1 MPTYEELRESAK
13 RLNIYMFDFNHTLEE
28 GSEIAITH
36 VINSGRRMNGY
47 TEIDINQVLELYG
60 QPLDVFIRQL
70 CTWVTDT
77 ESFSSELVEN
87 LFEYIRDSRCMKPT
101 GGAVNLLRTLKERG
115 DLAFVLSAI
124 SETVI
129 FDYLELLGLRDYVIG
144 AYTLGSWTRIYKE
157 LLKQPL
163 LPDYVKSFLNQPN
176 SVEQFKGYVAY
187 LWGRRLTIDRDTDG
201 KLVQFD
207 RRFLIG
213 DSESDVKGA
222 ILANGLIEE
231 EWRHYS
237 ELGGVYS
244 SLPKVESVFYNPR
257 NKSIVTEPN
266 HEIKHLMQVLEL

>member
-1 MPTYEELRESAK
+1 
-13 RLNIYMFDFNHTLEE
+13 MFDFNHTLEE

-36 VINSGRRMNGY
+36 VINSARRMNGY

-115 DLAFVLSAI
+115 DFVFVLSAI

-144 AYTLGSWTRIYKE
+144 ASGLGNWTRIYKE

-163 LPDYVKSFLNQPN
+163 LPDYVRSFLNQPN

-187 LWGRRLTIDRDTDG
+187 LWGRRLTIDRDIDG
-201 KLVQFD
+201 KLVRFD

-244 SLPKVESVFYNPR
+244 PLPKIESVLYNPR
-257 NKSIVTEPN
+257 NKPIGTKPN
-266 HEIKHLMQVLEL
+266 HEIEHLLQVLEL